1 MSSSSPPAQKTS
13 LYVPALLMVA
23 ALLYLPWLGS
33 YGPLDPT
40 DSFFIEAAREA
51 VETKQYLLPMIN
63 YEYWLDKPILYFWA
77 VSGSFHLLGINAFA
91 GRIFTAL
98 TAMALGLVVYFGS
111 RGFIG
116 KRQAFLAALIFY
128 AFPLSSALGHVS
140 LTDMPLTLFMSGGLY
155 GLFHYHHK
163 KNQKALW
170 LGYFSLAMAFLCKGP
185 IAIILVGAILCLH
198 LAATSASAGAFFSSF
213 LNLRPLAGFLVI
225 LGLNLPWYAAATIG
239 TKGAFFKDFFITQNF
254 GRMVGTVNH
263 QQPFWFYIPVF
274 IGGLFPFNLLL
285 LSAPALKLRHLRQR
299 LSLNEGTAF
308 MLFQAIWAIFVLV
321 LFSIIKTKLPT
332 YILPA
337 MAPLAVLCARA
348 AALTI
353 RLGRAKRLLPAAL
366 ITLVTAVGAAVAA
379 YKVTGWARLLLM
391 QSLPLLVLI
400 GALSLAQLWFI
411 LRGKTQK
418 ALLCLLTL
426 GVISVGI
433 AVPQAHIA
441 FYEDRQVPVD
451 ALTLKVLGQGGSLA
465 TIIRSEPSFSYWL
478 HKHIPC
484 VKTPAEARSF
494 LSTAQ
499 GPHWVLAPK
508 EVLNNIEW
516 FGSADKIEVAGKTK
530 KWTLFK
536 IKP

>member
-1 MSSSSPPAQKTS
+1 MSTSSLQARKPCPH
-13 LYVPALLMVA
+13 VPVLLALA

-63 YEYWLDKPILYFWA
+63 YEHWLDKPILYFWA
-77 VSGSFHLLGINAFA
+77 VSGSLHLLGVNAFA

-116 KRQAFLAALIFY
+116 KRQAFLSALIFY

-163 KNQKALW
+163 KIQKALW
-170 LGYFSLAMAFLCKGP
+170 LGYLSLALAFLCKGP

-198 LAATSASAGAFFSSF
+198 FAITSPSPGSILTAI
-213 LNLRPLAGFLVI
+213 LNLKPFAGFLVI

-285 LSAPALKLRHLRQR
+285 LSAPAIKLRHWRQR
-299 LSLNEGTAF
+299 LKLNDGAAF
-308 MLFQAIWAIFVLV
+308 MLFQVIWAIFVLA

-337 MAPLAVLCARA
+337 MAPLAVLCARS
-348 AALTI
+348 AALTV
-353 RLGRAKRLLPAAL
+353 RLGRARRLLPAAF
-366 ITLVTAVGAAVAA
+366 ITLVTAIGAAIAA
-379 YKVTGWARLLLM
+379 YKVSGWARLLLI
-391 QSLPLLVLI
+391 QSLPLLALI
-400 GALSLAQLWFI
+400 GAFSLAQLWFI
-411 LRGKTQK
+411 LRGQARK
-418 ALLCLLTL
+418 ALVCLLLL

-465 TIIRSEPSFSYWL
+465 TIIRSEPSFSYRL

-484 VKTPAEARSF
+484 VKTPADAKTF
-494 LSTAQ
+494 LVTAPA
-499 GPHWVLAPK
+499 PHWVLAPK

-516 FGSADKIEVAGKTK
+516 FGATDKIEVAGKTK

-536 IKP
+536 INP